1 MATDEIKLS
10 MKLLI
15 DTKNKKVVFAE
26 VEKDFVDFLFYILTL
41 PLSTVTKLLKDKG
54 TNGCLPNI
62 YESVE
67 NLNDTYMKSKHIIL
81 QPMCPVNISK
91 APLPL
96 LDGIPTPTAL
106 FKCSVS
112 FCTAYVTDDPASCC
126 PNCMSRMSIKVAY
139 AADPPGVKESKAAT
153 GVFVKAVVKYMVMD
167 DLVVKPLSLSNIT
180 ALKDYSNIKE
190 IVSLHQEVVQFGK
203 EEALKLLKSSLE
215 SKAVL
220 TSVFMSLVK
229 VEK

>member
-1 MATDEIKLS
+1 MATDENKLS

-15 DTKNKKVVFAE
+15 DTKLNKKVVFAE

-54 TNGCLPNI
+54 MNGCLPNI

-67 NLNDTYMKSKHIIL
+67 NLNDTYMKSKQLIL
-81 QPMCPVNISK
+81 QPKCPVNISK

-106 FKCSVS
+106 YKCSTS
-112 FCTAYVTDDPASCC
+112 YCTVYVTDDPASCC

-139 AADPPGVKESKAAT
+139 ADPPGVKESKAAT
-153 GVFVKAVVKYMVMD
+153 GVFVKDVVKYMVMD
-167 DLVVKPLSLSNIT
+167 DLVVKPLSVSNIT
-180 ALKDYSNIKE
+180 ALKDSSNIKE
-190 IVSLHQEVVQFGK
+190 IVSLHEEVVQFGK